1 MSGGVDSSVAAYL
14 LQKEGHEV
22 IGLSFELW
30 DKRDLQSSNVC
41 CSVET
46 VELARSVADKLGID
60 HHTADVR
67 DAFYS
72 HVIEEFCDSYI
83 KGQTPNPCIACNR
96 YIKFAY
102 LLNKADELGA
112 DFVATG
118 HYARIERDRRASN
131 VERRTSN
138 ERYLLKKGVD
148 LKKDQ
153 SYVLYVMKQQ
163 ELARTLFPLGEMKKE
178 KTREIAKDL
187 GLATALRPESQ
198 EICFVGDER
207 YADFIR
213 KYSPEKLKPGK
224 ITDTAGKVLGEH
236 RGIAYYTIGQ
246 RKGLGIQSLKPR
258 YVVSIEGDTN
268 TVVVGSRG
276 EASKKSLI
284 VSELNWLSIENLSEL
299 IEGHVKIRSTMKEVP
314 AIIAP
319 INSGKVHIEF
329 DNPQWAPASG
339 QSAVFYDGDIVIG
352 GGVIE

>member
-1 MSGGVDSSVAAYL
+1 MKTIVAMSGGVDSSVAAYL

-163 ELARTLFPLGEMKKE
+163 ELARTLFPLGQMKKE
-178 KTREIAKDL
+178 KTREI
-187 GLATALRPESQ
+187 
-198 EICFVGDER
+198 ER
-207 YADFIR
+207 TSGWPQLYGRKAR
-213 KYSPEKLKPGK
+213 KY
-224 ITDTAGKVLGEH
+224 VL
-236 RGIAYYTIGQ
+236 
-246 RKGLGIQSLKPR
+246 
-258 YVVSIEGDTN
+258 
-268 TVVVGSRG
+268 
-276 EASKKSLI
+276 
-284 VSELNWLSIENLSEL
+284 
-299 IEGHVKIRSTMKEVP
+299 
-314 AIIAP
+314 
-319 INSGKVHIEF
+319 
-329 DNPQWAPASG
+329 
-339 QSAVFYDGDIVIG
+339 
-352 GGVIE
+352 